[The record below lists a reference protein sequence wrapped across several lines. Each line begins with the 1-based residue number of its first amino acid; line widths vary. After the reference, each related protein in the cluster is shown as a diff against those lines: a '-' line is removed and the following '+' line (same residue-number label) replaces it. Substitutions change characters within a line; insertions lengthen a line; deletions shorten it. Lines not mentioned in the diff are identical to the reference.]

1 MLKTAVRS
9 ADVDDLTTWTRY
21 KKKLCLQ
28 CRGTCCSLPVEVQ
41 PEDLVRIGVID
52 AFDLLENMKRIYKK
66 LCKEGVVEHFHAKTN
81 TFTLARMA
89 NGDCLYLD
97 AKTRRCTIYEMRPD
111 TCRNHPQVGPRS
123 GYCAYVPKG

>member
-1 MLKTAVRS
+1 MLKTEVRP

-21 KKKLCLQ
+21 RKKLCQQ

-41 PEDLVRIGVID
+41 PEDLVRIGVMD
-52 AFDLLENMKRIYKK
+52 AFELQENMKRIYKR
-66 LCKEGVVEHFHAKTN
+66 LSKEGVVEHFHAKTN

-97 AKTRRCTIYEMRPD
+97 ATTRRCTIYANRPD

-123 GYCAYVPKG
+123 GYCAFIPK